1 MLPGDHSPNT
11 PHPPCCLART
21 KVSFQHRAQ
30 AFSLTSA
37 TGIYSRQMPLKDTQT
52 FSSVS
57 LRKFKLKEAPGPGV
71 QHYPT
76 AEAYLKFTNI
86 RPVTKVLYLH
96 LFSARRI
103 ALCSLHQNVVPFCH
117 LLPRLDS
124 AVTNLRRCVLLSV
137 G

>member
-1 MLPGDHSPNT
+1 
-11 PHPPCCLART
+11 
-21 KVSFQHRAQ
+21 
-30 AFSLTSA
+30 
-37 TGIYSRQMPLKDTQT
+37 MPLKDTQT

-103 ALCSLHQNVVPFCH
+103 SP
-117 LLPRLDS
+117 S
-124 AVTNLRRCVLLSV
+124 AVYIKMSFLSV
-137 G
+137 ISSLAWIPQ